1 MPRNGITNKIP
12 LFIPGSTA
20 LRASH
25 LNQLVEDANSRRSI
39 NAPVQQR
46 PYGKSGGAPVLI
58 LTLLEHHNDSLL
70 CEDADANEYAVA
82 KPYELQRTPFDT
94 LTIDGVEYTYTSASE
109 READDGVATET
120 QFITPN
126 YRVGGQIYAVAIRT
140 DTGAVGPDTPDPVTY
155 LEVNQGRAW
164 AWDGL

>member
-1 MPRNGITNKIP
+1 MPRKGIDGTIER
-12 LFIPGSTA
+12 FRAGGMT

-25 LNQLVEDANSRRSI
+25 LNKLVDGVNKLRAI
-39 NAPVQQR
+39 NAPVQPKPR
-46 PYGKSGGAPVLI
+46 GKSGGAPVLI
-58 LTLLEHHNDSLL
+58 LTLVSHHNDYLL
-70 CEDADANEYAVA
+70 CVDADANEYAVA

-109 READDGVATET
+109 READDGVTTET

-140 DTGAVGPDTPDPVTY
+140 DTGAVGPDDPDPLTY

-164 AWDGL
+164 AWDGV